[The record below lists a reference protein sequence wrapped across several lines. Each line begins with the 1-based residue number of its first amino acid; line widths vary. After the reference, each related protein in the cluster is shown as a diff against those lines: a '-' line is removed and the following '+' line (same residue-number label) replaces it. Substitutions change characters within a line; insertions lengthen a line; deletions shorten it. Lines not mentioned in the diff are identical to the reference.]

1 MTADLTALPD
11 CMQPGLLRLEE
22 PSMAFPRAGLY
33 KEGRYY
39 ALKGVEG
46 NLCNVCSIPTA
57 ECAEPRLI
65 LVNPPQ
71 LYCNMQPQ

>member
-46 NLCNVCSIPTA
+46 NLCNVCPIPT
-57 ECAEPRLI
+57 C
-65 LVNPPQ
+65 
-71 LYCNMQPQ
+71 